1 VSNPRARTDEIKARL
16 EAIRNEKRGR
26 MRWRLSHHTAE
37 IAIQAIAGH
46 VTISYRP
53 GSKSRRRKKHKRLL

>member
-1 VSNPRARTDEIKARL
+1 MTPNHTDEIRIALDDIRKSKRAR
-16 EAIRNEKRGR
+16 IN
-26 MRWRLSHHTAE
+26 WRLSHHTAE
-37 IAIQAIAGH
+37 IAIRAISGH